1 MSRSWL
7 DRLLPAA
14 WQPRVIMY
22 LHPQHI
28 SWSRQGAGFK
38 HTQFA
43 HGRLDIEH
51 DGRDIAPLLARLPQ
65 AMQEAGVEKTRVEIV
80 LASDFMR
87 YAIVPNPDGA
97 TNREELAMLC
107 RHAFQRVHG
116 DIVTEWDIQLSL
128 ATLGGNG
135 LASAVD
141 QALLMALRQQVAEV
155 KGKLVSVQPALAH
168 AFQYAAKSPN
178 DGIFA
183 LRESGRLCL
192 LAWQDRSWAAVR
204 QQPITDDWQSALEAG
219 VRSLRLQLDMV
230 DEPPVQVCELAGD
243 VMQPRMMSWQP
254 QVNWTMAGVG
264 A

>member
-14 WQPRVIMY
+14 WQPRVMMY

-28 SWSRQGAGFK
+28 SWSRQSAGFK
-38 HTQFA
+38 RTQLD

-51 DGRDIAPLLARLPQ
+51 EGRDLASLLARLPQ
-65 AMQEAGVEKTRVEIV
+65 AMQEAGVARTRLEVV
-80 LASDFMR
+80 LSSEFMR

-107 RHAFQRVHG
+107 CHAFQRVHG

-128 ATLGGNG
+128 AGLGGNG

-141 QALLMALRQQVAEV
+141 QALLTALRQEVAEV

-168 AFQYAAKSPN
+168 AFQYAAKSSA
-178 DGIFA
+178 DGVFA

-192 LAWQDRSWAAVR
+192 LTWKNHSWVAVR
-204 QQPITDDWQSALEAG
+204 LQPITDDWQSALEAG
-219 VRSLRLQLDMV
+219 VRSLRLQLDMA
-230 DEPPVQVCELAGD
+230 DATPVQVCELAGD
-243 VMQPRMMSWQP
+243 AMQPRMMSWQP
-254 QVNWTMAGVG
+254 QAHWTMAGAG